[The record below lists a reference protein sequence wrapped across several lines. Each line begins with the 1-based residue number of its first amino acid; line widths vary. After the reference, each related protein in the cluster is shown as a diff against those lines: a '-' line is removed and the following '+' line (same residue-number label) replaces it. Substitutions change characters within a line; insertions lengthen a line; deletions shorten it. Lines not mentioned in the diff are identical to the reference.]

1 MNNGLKKCSLQYVK
15 NMFQRNKIIRE
26 YYKMMI
32 VRNPLERLVSGFREK
47 LRHYM
52 KDTTAFPYNIIQY
65 IMKRYCSDDYKKW
78 LADTTTHYAITF
90 SDFIQ
95 YVIDTPD
102 KKLNSHFRP
111 MISICQP
118 CTVKYDFYG
127 AFKHYNDET
136 KVIINRLGT
145 KEEYRHNEGD
155 HVTYHTE
162 YIVYYYYNQVSQ
174 DLKKQLFRRL
184 YTELEFYYLYPEER
198 NSHKLILNI
207 NEDIPIEY

>member
-1 MNNGLKKCSLQYVK
+1 
-15 NMFQRNKIIRE
+15 
-26 YYKMMI
+26 MMI
-32 VRNPLERLVSGFREK
+32 VRNPLERLVSGFRDK
-47 LRHYM
+47 LRYYM
-52 KDTTAFPYNIIQY
+52 KDTTAFPYNIIRD
-65 IMKRYCSDDYKKW
+65 IMKRYRSDDYKKW
-78 LADTTTHYAITF
+78 LADTKAYYAITF

-95 YVIDTPD
+95 YVIDMPD

-184 YTELEFYYLYPEER
+184 YTELEFYYYLYPEER
-198 NSHKLILNI
+198 NSHKLILNL